1 MGEGT
6 SHMKILLIYPN
17 IVETPKDISL
27 GLAIISSIL
36 KKHNHKVKLLD
47 TTFHNPH
54 TTDIE
59 QLIKDFDPELVAVTA
74 ATNDLHNAIRIC
86 KKIKKIKLIPIV
98 CGGYHATISPED
110 ILKQDCFDV
119 AAIGESEQ
127 SLIQFINTLE
137 KQEYNYNIPNL
148 WIKKD
153 KEIIKNKIGQLTQ
166 DLDSIPF
173 ADREIFNYQEYIDS
187 NRGLA
192 TFISSKGCPFQCSYC
207 INKVLMQKY
216 KGQGKYLRFR
226 SIDNLLKEIK
236 QVTNNYKV
244 KEIEFYDDTF
254 TLDKKRVK
262 EFAEKYPKE
271 INIPFYINARV
282 NAVTRENFRLLKQ
295 AGCIRVSIGIEAG
308 DPFIRNTILKRNQT
322 NEQII
327 NTFKW
332 AKEEGLKTYAFNMIG
347 IPYEDEKSVKKT
359 IELNRKIQPDYA
371 GASIFNAFK
380 GTDLYDLCKK
390 NNWLKEKYSKSYFQS
405 SNVKHPHFTI
415 KKLKKIRDSF
425 GFQIYKKTSR
435 KRAYIDLLDK
445 KLTKL
450 PLYTKIRSKL
460 IEKGIKKIIEK

>member
-1 MGEGT
+1 
-6 SHMKILLIYPN
+6 MKILLLYPN

-27 GLAIISSIL
+27 GLAIISSLL
-36 KKHNHKVKLLD
+36 KKHNHTVKLLD
-47 TTFHNPH
+47 TTFHNPNKQE
-54 TTDIE
+54 IE
-59 QLIKDFDPELVAVTA
+59 KITKDFDPDLVAVTA
-74 ATNDLHNAIRIC
+74 ATNDLNNAIRIC
-86 KKIKKIKLIPIV
+86 KLIKSIKLTPII

-110 ILKQDCFDV
+110 ILEQDCFDV

-127 SLIQFINTLE
+127 SLLKFIDTLE
-137 KQEYNYNIPNL
+137 KKEYNYNIENL

-153 KEIIKNKIGQLTQ
+153 NEIIKNNIGELQQ

-173 ADREIFNYQEYIDS
+173 ADREIFNYQNYIDS

-216 KGQGKYLRFR
+216 KNKGKYLRFR

-236 QVTNNYKV
+236 EVISKYKV

-254 TLDKKRVK
+254 TLDKKRIK

-282 NAVTRENFRLLKQ
+282 NAVTKQDFKLLKE

-308 DPFIRNTILKRNQT
+308 DPFVRNTILKRNQT

-347 IPYEDEKSVKKT
+347 IPYEDEKSIKKT
-359 IELNRKIQPDYA
+359 IELNRKIQPDYT

-390 NNWLKEKYSKSYFQS
+390 NNWLKQTNSTSYFQS

-415 KKLKKIRDSF
+415 KKLKRIRDNF
-425 GFQIYKKTSR
+425 GFQIYKKTNI
-435 KRAYIDLLDK
+435 KRAYIDLIDK

-460 IEKGIKKIIEK
+460 IEKGIKKIIE